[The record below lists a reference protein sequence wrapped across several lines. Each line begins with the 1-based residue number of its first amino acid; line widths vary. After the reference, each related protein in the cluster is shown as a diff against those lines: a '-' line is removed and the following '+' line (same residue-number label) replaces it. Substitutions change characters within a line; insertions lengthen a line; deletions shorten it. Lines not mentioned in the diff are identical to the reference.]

1 MREPELDGL
10 TGSSRK
16 QVWIGNVLYTD
27 EGAGLHRIDPHPE
40 ELDPVQRDDDG
51 LPSSPRP
58 GWRGLCGLRRRFRR
72 R

>member
-1 MREPELDGL
+1 MEEPELDGL

-27 EGAGLHRIDPHPE
+27 EGAGLHKIDPHPE
-40 ELDPVQRDDDG
+40 ELDPEQLDEDG
-51 LPSSPRP
+51 AADGVRS
-58 GWRGLCGLRRRFRR
+58 GWRRRLFRLPR